1 MSVHSPKCG
10 IQSLFPIFQ
19 VGLPQ
24 FLPFLAPPGW
34 DLCLSHSDPRI
45 FQPLQAEICA
55 FPAQTWGFS
64 GPSRVGFVP
73 FPARS
78 GVFPALTC
86 RSKALEEK
94 AGMWQDRMGH
104 QKGARLFLSSSGQ
117 SQPGWFSSPAEIQ
130 DQGSPS
136 AQTPPLGSIPAPIQ
150 WIWDALHPLLRIV
163 AVCRGKKSPKNQVY
177 GRKFHLDAFA
187 PIRLGWGWS
196 SGLWIWDYPR
206 L

>member
-1 MSVHSPKCG
+1 MVSFPKTMEQRGRGWRTQIISNRQDVSTFPKMWDSVVIPDFPGWIAPIPAFSSPSRLG
-10 IQSLFPIFQ
+10 FVSFPLRSEDF
-19 VGLPQ
+19 P
-24 FLPFLAPPGW
+24 APPGW
-34 DLCLSHSDPRI
+34 DLCLSRPDLG
-45 FQPLQAEICA
+45 FFWPLQGGICA
-55 FPAQTWGFS
+55 
-64 GPSRVGFVP
+64 VP
-73 FPARS
+73 GQIR
-78 GVFPALTC
+78 GFPALTC

-163 AVCRGKKSPKNQVY
+163 AVCRGKKIPK
-177 GRKFHLDAFA
+177 K
-187 PIRLGWGWS
+187 PS
-196 SGLWIWDYPR
+196 LWEKIPS
-206 L
+206 